1 MMLTVREVDAQEA
14 KEDVENKVVPPEII
28 QVTQASR
35 LVARVAIVHVHQTST
50 NCTVRL

>member
-28 QVTQASR
+28 QVTEASR
-35 LVARVAIVHVHQTST
+35 LVARVASVRVHPTST

>member
-14 KEDVENKVVPPEII
+14 KEDVENEVVPPEII
-28 QVTQASR
+28 QVTEASR
-35 LVARVAIVHVHQTST
+35 LVARVASVPVHQTST